1 MVANKIDEME
11 TLPRQFSEW
20 DKLETVFVSAK
31 RKVNLE
37 SIGEMLLRYVEE
49 RNVSENTLL
58 TNARHYDIMRQ
69 ILQDIENIEQG
80 FENQQPTDL
89 IAVDVHLILDKL
101 GRLTGSISDNDVLN
115 TIFSR
120 FCIGK

>member
-1 MVANKIDEME
+1 
-11 TLPRQFSEW
+11 
-20 DKLETVFVSAK
+20 
-31 RKVNLE
+31 
-37 SIGEMLLRYVEE
+37 
-49 RNVSENTLL
+49 
-58 TNARHYDIMRQ
+58 MRQ

-80 FENQQPTDL
+80 FENQQSTDL

-101 GRLTGSISDNDVLN
+101 GRLTGTISDNDVLN

>member
-1 MVANKIDEME
+1 ME

-80 FENQQPTDL
+80 FENQQSTDL

-101 GRLTGSISDNDVLN
+101 GRLTGTISDNDVLN

>member
-1 MVANKIDEME
+1 
-11 TLPRQFSEW
+11 
-20 DKLETVFVSAK
+20 
-31 RKVNLE
+31 
-37 SIGEMLLRYVEE
+37 
-49 RNVSENTLL
+49 
-58 TNARHYDIMRQ
+58 MRQ

-80 FENQQPTDL
+80 FESQQPTDL